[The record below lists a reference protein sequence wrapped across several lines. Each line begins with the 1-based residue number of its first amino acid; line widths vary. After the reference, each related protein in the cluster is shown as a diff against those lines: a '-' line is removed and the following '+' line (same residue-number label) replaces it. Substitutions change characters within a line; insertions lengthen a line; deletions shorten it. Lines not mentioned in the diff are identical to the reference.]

1 MFDDLNPSA
10 RRDGIGR
17 TPGQQPPRDADALT
31 DREVPLDS
39 NTRLSSAMHAWLDG
53 DASESSLQLG
63 DATDKQV
70 ELWKRISAEATTRR
84 QMTTPVHVQQR
95 IMAALPDATPSAA
108 TTLPWWS
115 RTTSVSPAMIA
126 AAAAGL
132 IAIGAA
138 IGVALFS

>member
-17 TPGQQPPRDADALT
+17 TPGQQPPRDGDALT

-53 DASESSLQLG
+53 DAPESAVRLSDAASE
-63 DATDKQV
+63 KQV
-70 ELWKRISAEATTRR
+70 ELWKRISAETEGRR
-84 QMTTPVHVQQR
+84 QMKTPVYVQER
-95 IMAALPDATPSAA
+95 IMAALPQAA
-108 TTLPWWS
+108 PTRALPWYR
-115 RTTSVSPAMIA
+115 RTTSVSPVALG

-132 IAIGAA
+132 VAAGAA
-138 IGVALFS
+138 IGATLLR